1 MVAVAAGLARWAEVQ
16 RLPDLGGNPTYW
28 LKVRNP
34 CNGMAHSR
42 NTSCSSVAAGTPGVE
57 GNALA
62 CSERRNLT
70 FFAGRWIEALFK
82 PTNRGPVFYPYG
94 RFAPGRRI
102 TSEQQKALVQF
113 LRRWGKW
120 ANGSLL
126 VYGASLVL
134 LGIWPAISVAVVVS
148 VGLWA
153 VYRLKVA
160 QLTSGYTAIEEKIS
174 RFRHLRER
182 ARTLS
187 WIRIWS
193 LVGTSVSMVGASVFV
208 LFTNRPH
215 SDWNTI
221 AAVGGLLFFGLGF
234 VLFLSYALLK
244 LLDGDD

>member
-1 MVAVAAGLARWAEVQ
+1 
-16 RLPDLGGNPTYW
+16 
-28 LKVRNP
+28 
-34 CNGMAHSR
+34 
-42 NTSCSSVAAGTPGVE
+42 
-57 GNALA
+57 
-62 CSERRNLT
+62 
-70 FFAGRWIEALFK
+70 
-82 PTNRGPVFYPYG
+82 
-94 RFAPGRRI
+94 
-102 TSEQQKALVQF
+102 
-113 LRRWGKW
+113 
-120 ANGSLL
+120 
-126 VYGASLVL
+126 
-134 LGIWPAISVAVVVS
+134 VVVS